1 MIEPEDGA
9 DRLLIADGAEARPDP
24 RRSPLFPGGGEEL
37 LHADLH
43 NHTRLS
49 DGAGRPEDA
58 YGSMRAAGLDV
69 AAITDHTHGPRAEHA
84 HPRRGPLGGARAAG
98 RRRRRGRGFVA
109 VRGFEWTSPTLGHMN
124 VWGSGTFTRPL
135 PLVEDGVRDGTAV
148 QHGPPDDPAAI
159 AEFYDW
165 LRTDPQRALV
175 SFKPPGREPGRFGRF
190 RFDARIVDRWS
201 GWRCSTAATTTC
213 SRGSRRPASP
223 LVEWP
228 GRGLAWG

>member
-69 AAITDHTHGPRAEHA
+69 AAITDHTHAPGLSTRTLDE
-84 HPRRGPLGGARAAG
+84 ARWSARQLADAADEAAG
-98 RRRRRGRGFVA
+98 SSRYAG
-109 VRGFEWTSPTLGHMN
+109 SSDQPTLG
-124 VWGSGTFTRPL
+124 T
-135 PLVEDGVRDGTAV
+135 
-148 QHGPPDDPAAI
+148 
-159 AEFYDW
+159 
-165 LRTDPQRALV
+165 
-175 SFKPPGREPGRFGRF
+175 
-190 RFDARIVDRWS
+190 
-201 GWRCSTAATTTC
+201 
-213 SRGSRRPASP
+213 
-223 LVEWP
+223 
-228 GRGLAWG
+228 